1 PVLDRGSRVH
11 INSTH
16 DEFQSGGER
25 PGPAGRSRRPRSP
38 PRDHLRRPGG
48 LGRVPARSERLR
60 EDHADAG
67 AGRRPDR
74 PERHGDR
81 PRGAR
86 RFARSAAPRRVR
98 DADARRLHRPDRRR
112 EPALLRV
119 RPGRTPH
126 RRGPRHR
133 GGRARREPRPGRG
146 NAVGRAAQPHQPRR
160 RAAGRTRG
168 PRAGRAD
175 RGPRPGAAPG
185 AVAVV
190 PRPGRPGPHPH
201 RVQPRHGRGGTD
213 RPPPPHAR
221 GPHPRRRHAG
231 RPALGHRRVRPGGGV
246 PPPHRGEG
254 REHPMNVS
262 ITLATTRRI
271 LAQLRHDHR
280 TLALLIGVPAL
291 LMILLRY
298 VFDQPM
304 LFDRVGP
311 MLLGLF
317 PFTVMFVVTSVATL
331 RERTSGTLERLMTM
345 PLGKLD
351 LLLGYALAFGLVAL
365 VQVGVVLLIS
375 LTWLGLDLSGSLG
388 SLVLVAL
395 LDALLGMSLGLFASA
410 FARTVFQAV
419 QFMPAFVLPQLLLC
433 GLIMPREEMASWL
446 RVISDVLPLS
456 YAVEGMREI
465 SSTPEF
471 SATLALDVV
480 VIAAFTVVSLLLG
493 AVTLRRR
500 TA

>member
-1 PVLDRGSRVH
+1 
-11 INSTH
+11 
-16 DEFQSGGER
+16 
-25 PGPAGRSRRPRSP
+25 
-38 PRDHLRRPGG
+38 
-48 LGRVPARSERLR
+48 
-60 EDHADAG
+60 
-67 AGRRPDR
+67 
-74 PERHGDR
+74 
-81 PRGAR
+81 
-86 RFARSAAPRRVR
+86 
-98 DADARRLHRPDRRR
+98 
-112 EPALLRV
+112 
-119 RPGRTPH
+119 
-126 RRGPRHR
+126 
-133 GGRARREPRPGRG
+133 
-146 NAVGRAAQPHQPRR
+146 
-160 RAAGRTRG
+160 
-168 PRAGRAD
+168 
-175 RGPRPGAAPG
+175 
-185 AVAVV
+185 
-190 PRPGRPGPHPH
+190 
-201 RVQPRHGRGGTD
+201 
-213 RPPPPHAR
+213 
-221 GPHPRRRHAG
+221 
-231 RPALGHRRVRPGGGV
+231 
-246 PPPHRGEG
+246 
-254 REHPMNVS
+254 
-262 ITLATTRRI
+262 
-271 LAQLRHDHR
+271 
-280 TLALLIGVPAL
+280 
-291 LMILLRY
+291 MILLRY

-410 FARTVFQAV
+410 FARTEFQAV